1 MYELRKENLAVNSY
15 ILIEKMYTLN
25 KDLKKI
31 SYNAVH
37 QLLYRILKK
46 HNITLRKATNIGQ
59 PLPPHSFD
67 GVYNFIYRIIKE
79 RKRLEIFD
87 N

>member
-1 MYELRKENLAVNSY
+1 MLRKENLVVNSY

-25 KDLKKI
+25 KELKKV

-46 HNITLRKATNIGQ
+46 HNITLRKATHIGQ
-59 PLPPHSFD
+59 PLPPHSFE